1 MATPKKL
8 YNNKPGTASAT
19 LATATSGKTTIVK
32 EIIVTNTSGTEATVT
47 ISFDGTEVIVGKKIP
62 PNDTVIYRLSS
73 VLEAGDLITGSQGTA
88 GAIAVTISGVEL

>member
-19 LATATSGKTTIVK
+19 LATAVSGKITLVK
-32 EIIVTNTSGTEATVT
+32 EITLSNTSATESTVT
-47 ISFDGTEVIVGKKIP
+47 ILFDGTEVIAGKKIP

>member
-8 YNNKPGTASAT
+8 YNNKPGTTSAT
-19 LATATSGKTTIVK
+19 LATAVSGKTTIVK
-32 EIIVTNTSGTEATVT
+32 EITLTNTSATESTVT
-47 ISFDGTEVIVGKKIP
+47 ISFDGTEVIAAKKIP

-73 VLEAGDLITGSQGTA
+73 VLDQGDLITGLQGTA

>member
-1 MATPKKL
+1 MATVKKI
-8 YNNKPGTASAT
+8 YNGKPGTTSAT
-19 LATATSGKTTIVK
+19 LAMATAMIVK
-32 EIIVTNTSGTEATVT
+32 EVTLANTSGTEATVT
-47 ISFDGTEVIVGKKIP
+47 ILFDGTEVIAGKKIP